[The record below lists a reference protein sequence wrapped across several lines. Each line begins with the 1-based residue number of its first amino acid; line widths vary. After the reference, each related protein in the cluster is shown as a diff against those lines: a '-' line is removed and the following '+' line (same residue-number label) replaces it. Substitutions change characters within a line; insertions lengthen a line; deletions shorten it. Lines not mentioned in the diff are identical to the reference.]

1 MKSYTQFSENAD
13 RAAQLRQQQQKG
25 VDSYKASLQKG
36 MDDVKRREMNAKRAK
51 LRDRMQ
57 ARGIGDAD
65 GLLDDDEGED

>member
-36 MDDVKRREMNAKRAK
+36 MDAVKRREENAKRAK
-51 LRDRMQ
+51 LRGKLNAVGVD
-57 ARGIGDAD
+57 DED
-65 GLLDDDEGED
+65 GLLDDDDDD